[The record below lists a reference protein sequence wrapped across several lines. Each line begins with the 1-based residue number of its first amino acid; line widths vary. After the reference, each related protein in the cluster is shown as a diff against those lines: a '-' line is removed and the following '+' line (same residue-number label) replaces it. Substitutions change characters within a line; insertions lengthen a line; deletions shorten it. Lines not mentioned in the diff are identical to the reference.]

1 MSDIVKSKRAVA
13 AAAAREKKSAL
24 AKKAYSMRLAGV
36 KWWDISEELKINE
49 TKIKSAVAERIAEVA
64 EMVDYHEK
72 RMFLSLELDRLDAL
86 QAAMWDEAME
96 GKVSAVQTVLAVMD
110 RRAKW
115 LGFAEPEKAQAI
127 TTNTIVIPG
136 NSHDYIAA
144 LQRVRQEIEA
154 A

>member
-1 MSDIVKSKRAVA
+1 MNDIVKSKRAVSA
-13 AAAAREKKSAL
+13 AVAREKKSAL
-24 AKKAYSMRLAGV
+24 AKKAYSMRLAGM
-36 KWWDISEELKINE
+36 KWWDIAEELKINE
-49 TKIKSAVAERIAEVA
+49 TKIKVAVAERIAEVA
-64 EMVDYHEK
+64 ELVDYHEK
-72 RMFLSLELDRLDAL
+72 RTILNLELDRLDAL
-86 QAAMWDEAME
+86 QAAMWGEAME

-115 LGFAEPEKAQAI
+115 LGFAEPEKAQAL